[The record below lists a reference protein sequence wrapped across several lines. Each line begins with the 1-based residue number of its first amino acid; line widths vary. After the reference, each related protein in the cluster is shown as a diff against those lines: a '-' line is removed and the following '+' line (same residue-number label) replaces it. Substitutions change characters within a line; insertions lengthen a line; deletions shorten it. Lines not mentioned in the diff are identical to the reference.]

1 MNNYQEKYKSIS
13 TEKMLSTQDTKGY
26 QKLRRL
32 VRWYLYL
39 LSYAYN
45 FCKENKTTMF
55 YWLWKLKSNTLINN
69 HFIIKYKVYGMVTRR
84 NRRLI
89 PWYSTTSLFF
99 DVLRKGVLR

>member
-84 NRRLI
+84 NPTPFNSVI
-89 PWYSTTSLFF
+89 FHNVIFF
-99 DVLRKGVLR
+99 SMFYEKEC

>member
-45 FCKENKTTMF
+45 FCKENKTTNV
-55 YWLWKLKSNTLINN
+55 LLVVKIEV
-69 HFIIKYKVYGMVTRR
+69 KYVDK
-84 NRRLI
+84 
-89 PWYSTTSLFF
+89 
-99 DVLRKGVLR
+99 